1 MLGTF
6 NKDLITT
13 AFEIVARGDD
23 MAASISISEHDVY
36 FSYSQCD
43 DLLKLLAMSP
53 VRDHLEELRDKL
65 NEVLGKPEVK
75 PSTPDEELAEASDI
89 LRKHIESGYIEGY
102 DCDDGRLVWHYMAND
117 EDA

>member
-1 MLGTF
+1 MLD
-6 NKDLITT
+6 NNLLTT

-36 FSYSQCD
+36 FSNSQCD

-65 NEVLGKPEVK
+65 NEVLGKPQVK
-75 PSTPDEELAEASDI
+75 PETSPEKDVADAIALLLPHLRSGFITSFRSEDGGIVIEENL
-89 LRKHIESGYIEGY
+89 
-102 DCDDGRLVWHYMAND
+102 
-117 EDA
+117 